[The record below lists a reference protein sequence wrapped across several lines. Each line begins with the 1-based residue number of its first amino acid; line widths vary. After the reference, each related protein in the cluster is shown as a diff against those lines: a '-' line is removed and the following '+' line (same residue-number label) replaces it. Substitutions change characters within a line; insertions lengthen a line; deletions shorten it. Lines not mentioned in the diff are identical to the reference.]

1 MGMNFPDLPTN
12 GQVFGLYTYDGEKWV
27 FTSGPGGITQ
37 ADADARYVN
46 VTGDHMSGALII
58 DAATGSTSPT
68 TGALVVGGGAGIGG
82 AVRLNQAPG
91 VLSVGT
97 PLGSNAAVSVQFNP
111 ASWSGIEISS
121 SSTGTAAGILHVF
134 NNAAT
139 PWSWTWA
146 ASQAAINVSG
156 PWKYIDTT
164 ASSSPTTGA
173 LTVAGGVG
181 VGGDVRSGGSV
192 VAGSGAYF
200 FDNTATKYLS
210 YDATGGNFYLTKS
223 DASGAFLISPS
234 SIFLNYTSA
243 DPANGTIYF
252 NGSATRYLTYNGTFI
267 FGGAPLNVP
276 ATTASSS
283 PTTGALTVAGGVG
296 VSGALNVGSNIN
308 ANGGTYYFGNT
319 GTKYLNYD
327 GTNFNLTGGP
337 FIVNSYINSVFSAA
351 TGSIYFGNVGN
362 GKYLNYDGGS
372 FNLVGGPLNVVNK
385 LTVQTPSAGGV
396 TPPIGYAFSIAYG
409 GGTEFGIEMRAAS
422 DVAGYAAIAFHNSA
436 AAAVGSITCSL
447 TTTSYGTSSS
457 AELKEDLKT
466 FDAGN
471 IVDNTDVYDFKWKST
486 GERAYGVIAQQA
498 ETVYP
503 TAVTHTVNPQNKD
516 EEFWGVDYSK
526 YVPVI
531 LQELKA
537 LRARVRELEGG
548 LEGKPS

>member
-1 MGMNFPDLPTN
+1 MNFPDLPTN

-111 ASWSGIEISS
+111 SSWSGIEISS

-156 PWKYIDTT
+156 PWKYTDTTASTSPTTGALTVAGGVGVGESLHVTSAIFSDYNGIVSGAAGNSGSYYFGNAGNGRLLDFNGTQFTLTGGPLNVNNTT

-181 VGGDVRSGGSV
+181 IGGV
-192 VAGSGAYF
+192 
-200 FDNTATKYLS
+200 LH
-210 YDATGGNFYLTKS
+210 
-223 DASGAFLISPS
+223 ASAIV
-234 SIFLNYTSA
+234 SA
-243 DPANGTIYF
+243 S
-252 NGSATRYLTYNGTFI
+252 SAT
-267 FGGAPLNVP
+267 
-276 ATTASSS
+276 
-283 PTTGALTVAGGVG
+283 
-296 VSGALNVGSNIN
+296 VGS
-308 ANGGTYYFGNT
+308 YYFGT
-319 GTKYLNYD
+319 SGTKYLNYD
-327 GTNFNLTGGP
+327 GSKF
-337 FIVNSYINSVFSAA
+337 VFA
-351 TGSIYFGNVGN
+351 GGNVWHGVPN
-362 GKYLNYDGGS
+362 A
-372 FNLVGGPLNVVNK
+372 LVDAPVAAGTNV
-385 LTVQTPSAGGV
+385 AGAW
-396 TPPIGYAFSIAYG
+396 PIGVSATDRGILFLVSGASSMYHYFTQ
-409 GGTEFGIEMRAAS
+409 GTTS
-422 DVAGYAAIAFHNSA
+422 N
-436 AAAVGSITCSL
+436 AVGSINGST
-447 TTTSYGTSSS
+447 TATVYNTTSSG
-457 AELKEDLKT
+457 ELKEDLKT

-471 IVDNTDVYDFKWKST
+471 IIDDTNVYDFKWKST

-498 ETVYP
+498 IDVYP
-503 TAVTHTVNPQNKD
+503 LAVTHMPVETAEGEND
-516 EEFWGVDYSK
+516 YWGVDYSK
-526 YVPVI
+526 YVPVL

-537 LRARVRELEGG
+537 LRARVAQLEGRTG
-548 LEGKPS
+548 AGIQPARGH